1 LIAALNRNDRHH
13 RWALKA
19 IEAHR
24 ESSKPIVVPQ
34 VVAGEAF
41 TKLRYDRR
49 VSTRGDARPALMV
62 FGLLSSDRSLFE
74 LRSLPV
80 ESYRRTVALLASYVD
95 QAFSWI
101 DAVVLLTAEDDR
113 RIERLWTVD
122 ASLAAYAF
130 SHQVVVST
138 PGH

>member
-1 LIAALNRNDRHH
+1 MNRNDRHH
-13 RWALKA
+13 RWALQA

-24 ESSKPIVVPQ
+24 EARKPIVVPE

-49 VSTRGDARPALMV
+49 VSTRGDVRPALMV
-62 FGLLSSDRSLFE
+62 FGLLGSDRSLFE
-74 LRSLPV
+74 LRGFSV
-80 ESYRRTVALLASYVD
+80 ESYRRTVALLARYVD